1 MNINDIKRVWLENNV
16 DFINGIGFKLKV
28 FKHTHRIL
36 CFCVS
41 RFILTLLFSKKEFSF
56 FEKKK
61 NKLTIKPL

>member
-28 FKHTHRIL
+28 FRYKHRIE

-41 RFILTLLFSKKEFSF
+41 RFILSFLFQIFFLLF
-56 FEKKK
+56 
-61 NKLTIKPL
+61 